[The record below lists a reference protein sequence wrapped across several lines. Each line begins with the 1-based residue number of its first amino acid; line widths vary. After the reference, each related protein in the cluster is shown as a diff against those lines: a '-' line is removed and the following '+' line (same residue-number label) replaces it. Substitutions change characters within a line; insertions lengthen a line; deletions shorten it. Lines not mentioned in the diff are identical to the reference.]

1 MPSPRLPADETG
13 HDPMRREEASLCCRP
28 VSSRYG
34 RGAMI
39 ITTNKSI
46 RDRTEPLAGDGVPA
60 TAILD
65 RLLRRAPV
73 LDIKGRSCRLRDP
86 EAAPRGRPVPP
97 AAPEGPRPR
106 GARARSL
113 MAVSPRPGAAP
124 WPDTAPIRMSP

>member
-13 HDPMRREEASLCCRP
+13 HDPMRREEASLFCRP

-65 RLLRRAPV
+65 RLLRRRPRPRHQGPQ
-73 LDIKGRSCRLRDP
+73 LPPPRPRGRSQGPTRSAGSARRPAPPGRARALTHGGQP
-86 EAAPRGRPVPP
+86 APRGRSV
-97 AAPEGPRPR
+97 
-106 GARARSL
+106 ARHRAN
-113 MAVSPRPGAAP
+113 
-124 WPDTAPIRMSP
+124 PDVA